1 MALADL
7 SQHEVSVTCLP
18 VPQLRDLCTYMGQHA
33 TFKNS
38 NTIQCSSRMICDK
51 NIRGVI
57 NVMMLVRLVMFVR
70 LEWLER
76 QG

>member
-7 SQHEVSVTCLP
+7 SQHEVSAACLP
-18 VPQLRDLCTYMGQHA
+18 VPQLRDHCTYMGQHA

-38 NTIQCSSRMICDK
+38 NTIQCSSGMICDK

-70 LEWLER
+70 LVRLDSS
-76 QG
+76 G